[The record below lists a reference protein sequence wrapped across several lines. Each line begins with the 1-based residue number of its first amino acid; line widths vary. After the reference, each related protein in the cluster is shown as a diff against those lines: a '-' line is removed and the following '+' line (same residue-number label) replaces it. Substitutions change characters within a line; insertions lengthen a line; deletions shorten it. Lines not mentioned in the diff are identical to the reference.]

1 MAITNQSPAISNS
14 GIVRYTSKQ
23 YSYIISVSGSNYQVL
38 YGSNSSLI
46 YQSTTSATAWNYLL
60 GTSGIASAG
69 STVNVLAG
77 AYTITASWTVYKSNV
92 QITFNSGAVMTMAAH
107 TPSAMM
113 EIHAN
118 GVIINGGEFDGNAA
132 NQDPSPT
139 TFLIGTPWGSYWTH
153 QNGILIYG
161 SNCLV
166 EYATVHDCRYCGIVA
181 MYGSSG
187 NGVMNCT
194 VYNIG
199 ANGIMSGWTNVNT
212 AYFINNLV
220 YHCYDVGIDSYGID
234 TKITGN
240 IIHDC
245 DDDCPYYGAVNSA
258 WGIAIEANGGSTGN
272 YLLIAGNTISNCST
286 AWGNG
291 GAGVALVG
299 GSPTRVLVS
308 GNTIS
313 NVASGQWEGIRCTS
327 ISNCIIEFN
336 DITNFQRGIGINS
349 GSNNNVYGN
358 TYHSCSTG
366 FYDGGSGTVT
376 TQPSIVAVTVTS
388 SPQGVGFVTAN
399 GVAGYA
405 GSNSISPYTFYAT
418 VGSSVT
424 LAANDVPGYS
434 FASWSD
440 GGAQTH
446 TITIPSSDQTYTA
459 TYS

>member
-1 MAITNQSPAISNS
+1 
-14 GIVRYTSKQ
+14 VQ
-23 YSYIISVSGSNYQVL
+23 YSYIIRVSGSNYQVL
-38 YGSNSSLI
+38 YGSDSSLI

-60 GTSGIASAG
+60 GRNGIASAG

-77 AYTITASWTVYKSNV
+77 AYTITAPWTVYKNNV
-92 QITFNSGAVMTMAAH
+92 QIYFNSGAVMTMAAH

-118 GVIINGGEFDGNAA
+118 GVTINGGEFDGNAA

-139 TFLIGTPWGSYWTH
+139 TFLIGDPWGSYWTH
-153 QNGILIYG
+153 QNGIYIFG

-166 EYATVHDCRYCGIVA
+166 EYAAVHDCRYCGIIT
-181 MYGSSG
+181 MYSTSYS
-187 NGVMNCT
+187 NNVVMNCT

-199 ANGIMSGWTNVNT
+199 ANGIMAAQGGGSNN
-212 AYFINNLV
+212 AFINNLV
-220 YHCYDVGIDSYGID
+220 YHCYDVGIDSYCTD

-240 IIHDC
+240 IVHDC
-245 DDDCPYYGAVNSA
+245 DSDCPYYGAVNSA
-258 WGIAIEANGGSTGN
+258 WGIAIESGGGSSGN
-272 YLLIAGNTISNCST
+272 YLLIAGNTVSSCST

-313 NVASGQWEGIRCTS
+313 NAASGQWEGIRCTG

-388 SPQGVGFVTAN
+388 SPQGMGFFTAN

-405 GSNSISPYTFYAT
+405 GSNSIGPYTFYAT

-424 LAANDVPGYS
+424 LAANYVPDYS
-434 FASWSD
+434 FVSWSD

-446 TITIPSSDQTYTA
+446 TITVPSSDRTYTA
-459 TYS
+459 IYS